1 MGGNPGFGVA
11 VYIGDGDVSS
21 TPDYTLIAQLE
32 DIGGVK
38 VNSIIDEITA
48 HDSPGGFREK
58 LPTGLFDMDDL
69 PLTLV
74 HDMSEATQSNA
85 SGGIIHAML
94 NKTLLAWQLIFPDS
108 ESTTWTFDAYVSN
121 YQMTGVKDKAMRAVA
136 TLVVTGE
143 PALT

>member
-1 MGGNPGFGVA
+1 MGGNPGFGVT
-11 VYIGDGDVSS
+11 VSIGDGPVSE
-21 TPDYTLIAQLE
+21 TPSYTEIAQLE

-58 LPTGLFDMDDL
+58 IPTGLFDVDDL
-69 PLTLV
+69 PLTLI

-94 NKTLLAWQLIFPDS
+94 NKTLLAWKIVFPDS
-108 ESTTWTFDAYVSN
+108 ASTTWTFDAYVAN
-121 YQMTGVKDKAMRAVA
+121 YQMTGVKDKSMRAVA
-136 TLVVTGE
+136 TLTVTGE